1 MAKRGKDLNK
11 SALVLPGLGK
21 ICSEPEQPS
30 LNSVPVSLHMTSE
43 KENTRKVAER
53 KLEKIRRDETINQ
66 VSKDVFLRY
75 VEFKKTERISD
86 HRLLRILDLFYH
98 ILKNFD
104 YDFSKLIQEQ
114 ANKIWNWIGN
124 QNWKEWT
131 KYTYSRIFKNFVN
144 WLNENYGLSIK
155 TKDWKVQN
163 PKNSMMPEYLITE
176 EEFNKLIN
184 ATDDIQDRLLIG
196 LLYESGCRIGEI
208 LSLQIK
214 NVSFNNYG
222 ARLTVKGKTGQRV
235 VPIVWYANLLRQ
247 FIESHP
253 FKDNPEA
260 PLFYYKNRDGK
271 VLAMPYSVFR
281 MRLKRLCEKTGIRKR
296 IHPHLFR
303 HTRLTELAKELP
315 EQILKQIAGWVPDSK
330 MAQTY
335 LHLSLKDVEESLLT
349 KVYGI
354 KTIENERKEKFI
366 VCPKCGELNAPNLTI
381 CWRCKTDLKESKLVE
396 KALSEEE
403 IKKVDEWADV
413 LIEFFKKLEKANPE
427 LWKVLLQVLKEKNKE
442 YLLTQV

>member
-1 MAKRGKDLNK
+1 
-11 SALVLPGLGK
+11 
-21 ICSEPEQPS
+21 
-30 LNSVPVSLHMTSE
+30 
-43 KENTRKVAER
+43 
-53 KLEKIRRDETINQ
+53 
-66 VSKDVFLRY
+66 
-75 VEFKKTERISD
+75 
-86 HRLLRILDLFYH
+86 
-98 ILKNFD
+98 
-104 YDFSKLIQEQ
+104 
-114 ANKIWNWIGN
+114 
-124 QNWKEWT
+124 
-131 KYTYSRIFKNFVN
+131 
-144 WLNENYGLSIK
+144 
-155 TKDWKVQN
+155 
-163 PKNSMMPEYLITE
+163 MMPEYLITE

-222 ARLTVKGKTGQRV
+222 ARLIVKGKTGQRV

-253 FKDNPEA
+253 FKNNPDA
-260 PLFYYKNRDGK
+260 PLFYYKNREGK
-271 VLAMPYSVFR
+271 LLALPYSVFR
-281 MRLKRLCEKTGIRKR
+281 MRLKRLCEKTGIKKR

-303 HTRLTELAKELP
+303 HTRLTELAKEIP

-335 LHLSLKDVEESLLT
+335 LHLSLRDVEESLLA

-354 KTIENERKEKFI
+354 KTGENEKKEKFV

-381 CWRCKTDLKESKLVE
+381 CWRCKTDLKESKFVE

-403 IKKVDEWADV
+403 IKKVEEWADV
-413 LIEFFKKLEKANPE
+413 LIEFFKRLEKANPE
-427 LWKVLLQVLKEKNKE
+427 LWELLSQILKEKNKE
-442 YLLTQV
+442 YLIEAR